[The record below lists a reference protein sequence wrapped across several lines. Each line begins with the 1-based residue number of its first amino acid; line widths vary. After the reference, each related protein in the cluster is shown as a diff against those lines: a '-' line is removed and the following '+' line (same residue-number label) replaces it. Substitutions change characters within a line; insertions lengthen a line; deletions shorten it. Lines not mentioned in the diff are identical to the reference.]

1 MHFQNSISRI
11 FSYRKSM
18 CKSISMCGKLIPD
31 ICCRIF
37 TERRRNSII
46 CDAIMTAHYN
56 LLTPKIKE
64 TNIHFQF
71 KDSMN
76 SIVIRYGVIVLQ
88 NLITFVIYLVLIL
101 DDVGE
106 MFQYIHNRSNEE

>member
-11 FSYRKSM
+11 FSYRESM
-18 CKSISMCGKLIPD
+18 CKSISMSGKLIPD

-37 TERRRNSII
+37 TERRRNSIM
-46 CDAIMTAHYN
+46 CDAIITAHYN

-64 TNIHFQF
+64 TNIHLQF

-76 SIVIRYGVIVLQ
+76 SIVIRYGVI
-88 NLITFVIYLVLIL
+88 
-101 DDVGE
+101 
-106 MFQYIHNRSNEE
+106 